1 MRLTGPLITLTVGA
15 VVGGTLLALSAA
27 AARTDPTAPAGSVL
41 TAPAASAS
49 ATATPARTGSAV
61 AAPASPPADVAP
73 TEQTPT
79 EQTPTDQAPTDQAL
93 TDQALTDQAAPV
105 LQPDDL
111 VAYAGRL
118 PGQRYSLVLALRGD
132 RAVGYLC
139 DGDRVESWLRGSV
152 AADRVSLTGSD
163 GEALQARLVV
173 GHAAGD
179 LTALGRDWSFTLSA
193 VDPASVSA
201 VTAKVAP

>member
-15 VVGGTLLALSAA
+15 VLGGTLLALSAA
-27 AARTDPTAPAGSVL
+27 AARTDRTAPA
-41 TAPAASAS
+41 
-49 ATATPARTGSAV
+49 GSAV
-61 AAPASPPADVAP
+61 AAPATTSVPGSPPGNAA
-73 TEQTPT
+73 
-79 EQTPTDQAPTDQAL
+79 PTDQAP
-93 TDQALTDQAAPV
+93 TDQAAPV

-118 PGQRYSLVLALRGD
+118 PGKRYSLVLALRGD

-152 AADRVSLTGSD
+152 AADRVSMTGPH
-163 GEALQARLVV
+163 GAALQARLVV